1 MILIYNENVLIN
13 FFAIQME
20 NTQPKTTAM
29 TFPIAAYQTKDLLW
43 TIGFIVSAVVFPAL
57 LAHTPQNQWI
67 TGTIVN
73 TIIFIAVWRVG
84 VVNAALVAILP
95 SSVALIRGLLPAPM
109 AVLIP
114 WIILSNI
121 VLIAIFYTL
130 KKYPFAGIISAS
142 FAKFLFLFAITS
154 FFIKLS
160 APLVFM
166 MQWPQLVTALAGGLI
181 AVGIIKITK
190 RAE

>member
-1 MILIYNENVLIN
+1 
-13 FFAIQME
+13 ME
-20 NTQPKTTAM
+20 NAQPKTTAM
-29 TFPIAAYQTKDLLW
+29 TFPIAAYQTKNLLW
-43 TIGFIVSAVVFPAL
+43 TIGFIAAAVIVPAL

-73 TIIFIAVWRVG
+73 AIIFLAVWRIG
-84 VVNAALVAILP
+84 IVNAALVAILP

-114 WIILSNI
+114 YIILSNI
-121 VLIAIFYTL
+121 VLIAIFYAL
-130 KKYPFAGIISAS
+130 KKYPLAGIISAS
-142 FAKFLFLFAITS
+142 LAKFLFLFAISTY
-154 FFIKLS
+154 FIKIAGSL
-160 APLVFM
+160 LVM

>member
-1 MILIYNENVLIN
+1 
-13 FFAIQME
+13 
-20 NTQPKTTAM
+20 M
-29 TFPIAAYQTKDLLW
+29 TFPIAAYQTKDLFW
-43 TIGFIVSAVVFPAL
+43 TIAFIFSAVVAPAL

-73 TIIFIAVWRVG
+73 ALIFLAVWRVG
-84 VVNAALVAILP
+84 VVNAVLVAILP
-95 SSVALIRGLLPAPM
+95 SSIALMRGLLPAPM
-109 AVLIP
+109 AFLIP

-121 VLIAIFYTL
+121 ILIAIFYAL

-142 FAKFLFLFAITS
+142 LAKFIFLFAITS

-181 AVGIIKITK
+181 AVGIIKLSTQH
-190 RAE
+190 